1 MGSLLMSEPGW
12 SMTSPDTGHWIVY
25 TPLLGISNSTFS
37 NCQESLH
44 CFDNSNWP
52 VLDGVKYLPS
62 LVCIVMS
69 RPFFVITQR
78 VSIWE
83 SLSDLLN
90 FTSPVEG
97 RCPIL
102 ERKSIDDLILTI
114 FPRPSPS
121 MIQHLKVQWMMA
133 IKPELKV
140 ISKGKKGEGVENDTD
155 SHHCMLAI
163 STIPDWVPGVCAH
176 TESGLHSG
184 LTQAG
189 RSHVQS
195 CDCELYRPQS

>member
-69 RPFFVITQR
+69 RPFFVITQH

-102 ERKSIDDLILTI
+102 ERKSIDDLIVTI
-114 FPRPSPS
+114 FSRPSPS

-155 SHHCMLAI
+155 SHHCMLI
-163 STIPDWVPGVCAH
+163 
-176 TESGLHSG
+176 
-184 LTQAG
+184 
-189 RSHVQS
+189 
-195 CDCELYRPQS
+195 

>member
-1 MGSLLMSEPGW
+1 MGSLLVSEPGW

-44 CFDNSNWP
+44 CFDNFNWS

-62 LVCIVMS
+62 MVCIVMS
-69 RPFFVITQR
+69 RPFSVITQR

-83 SLSDLLN
+83 SLSDVLN

-102 ERKSIDDLILTI
+102 LRKSIDDLILTI

-121 MIQHLKVQWMMA
+121 MIQHLKVQLMMA

-140 ISKGKKGEGVENDTD
+140 ISKGKKGEGVENDID
-155 SHHCMLAI
+155 PHHCILAI
-163 STIPDWVPGVCAH
+163 STIPDWVPGECAH
-176 TESGLHSG
+176 TESGLHSS

-195 CDCELYRPQS
+195 CNCELYRPQS